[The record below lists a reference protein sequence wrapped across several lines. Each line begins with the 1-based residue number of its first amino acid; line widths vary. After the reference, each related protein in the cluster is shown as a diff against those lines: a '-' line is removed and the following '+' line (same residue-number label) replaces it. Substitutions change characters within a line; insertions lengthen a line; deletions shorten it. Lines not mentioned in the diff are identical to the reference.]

1 LLAEDRRE
9 GGLVTSVSDFDPQY
23 TQATAKRIHALLAD
37 KGNVLGSGTVVVL
50 GSPGGP
56 APEAQD
62 DSSSSMVIHHVSS
75 LTYMDDSGH
84 LHAVLLDQVTTIPPA
99 SGDASTTL
107 EILSDV
113 PVS

>member
-1 LLAEDRRE
+1 M
-9 GGLVTSVSDFDPQY
+9 TSISDFDPQY
-23 TQATAKRIHALLAD
+23 TPATAKRIHDLFAD

-50 GSPGGP
+50 GSRGGP
-56 APEAQD
+56 APETLD
-62 DSSSSMVIHHVSS
+62 DSSSSLVIHHVSS

-84 LHAVLLDQVTTIPPA
+84 LHAVLLDQVTTIPA
-99 SGDASTTL
+99 GGDASTTL